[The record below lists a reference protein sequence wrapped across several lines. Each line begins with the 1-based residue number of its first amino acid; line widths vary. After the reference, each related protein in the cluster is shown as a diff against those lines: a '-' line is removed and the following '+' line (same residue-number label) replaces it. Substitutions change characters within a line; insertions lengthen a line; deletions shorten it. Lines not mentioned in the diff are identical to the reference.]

1 MIVTCPSCSTR
12 YTLQPIALG
21 GAGRRVRCS
30 KCGQDWVQPPPTE
43 AEANPKPSPKAKPGA
58 KPKAKPVPAFDT
70 PTLAPP
76 TNPNSS
82 PFASPFSGVD
92 SNPTFGAALH
102 EATEWIPDA
111 GSSSATGGGAG
122 TGADA
127 RPTRFPSFGVGHDA
141 TGRDALGHD
150 DLDEDS
156 FGYDHPFGA
165 ESEEQSWRTRQGLWA
180 KLKKASRWVAFA
192 VVVGAVAVMTV
203 MNRDA
208 LVGLWPPAARFYE
221 AIGLPVDV
229 SGAGLQLQSV
239 KSEQRV
245 EDGAAMLVV
254 EGQIFN
260 ASDQEREV
268 PPLLA
273 MSIGPDHQP
282 VHKWRIP
289 VTQSH
294 LAPGSIATFRSV
306 ERDPGIVS
314 EVAVTFDDGT

>member
-1 MIVTCPSCSTR
+1 MIVTCPACSTR

-21 GAGRRVRCS
+21 GAGRKVRCS
-30 KCGQDWVQPPPTE
+30 KCGQNWVQPPPTE
-43 AEANPKPSPKAKPGA
+43 AEANPKPAPKAKPGA
-58 KPKAKPVPAFDT
+58 KPKAKSAPAFDA

-76 TNPNSS
+76 ATPNSS
-82 PFASPFSGVD
+82 
-92 SNPTFGAALH
+92 PTFGAALH

-111 GSSSATGGGAG
+111 GSSSATNSGTG

-127 RPTRFPSFGVGHDA
+127 RPTRFPTFGAGHNA
-141 TGRDALGHD
+141 TSRDPLGHD

-156 FGYDHPFGA
+156 FGYDHPFGT
-165 ESEEQSWRTRQGLWA
+165 ESEGESWRTRRGVRA
-180 KLKKASRWVAFA
+180 KLGKAARWVAFIA
-192 VVVGAVAVMTV
+192 VVGSVTVTTV
-203 MNRDA
+203 MSRDA
-208 LVGLWPPAARFYE
+208 LVSLWPPAARFYE

-229 SGAGLQLQSV
+229 PGAGLQLQSV

-254 EGQIFN
+254 EGQILN

-289 VTQSH
+289 VTQAH